1 MIQNCPI
8 IASDFS
14 NAHIRF
20 GKNLSGTRGN
30 TVIQNPDRLVMNYF
44 AVPKDFLKLHK
55 FVTLVADVMFVNST
69 QFLITMSRGI
79 KFVTDKHIPN
89 RTAK

>member
-1 MIQNCPI
+1 MIQNYPI
-8 IASDFS
+8 IASDS
-14 NAHIRF
+14 TNAHIRF
-20 GKNLSGTRGN
+20 GPNLSGTRGN
-30 TVIQNPDRLVMNYF
+30 TVIQNPDRLDMNYC
-44 AVPKDFLKLHK
+44 AVPEYFLKLS
-55 FVTLVADVMFVNST
+55 DIMFVNDT